1 MKIPNPS
8 ASLLAEQPCP
18 SDIIDIKYMIY
29 VNNIYI
35 NNYKSSLPLHLFSPS
50 NSVHQPLL
58 CTVGVAR
65 LALRLFPG
73 GNNNDKR
80 TYISLSK
87 IFFSKLT
94 HYFPLTWVH
103 CLTDQLQQGS
113 KLNLDGNYRRNQLKW
128 FLQRFLPHTSHSAL

>member
-1 MKIPNPS
+1 M
-8 ASLLAEQPCP
+8 
-18 SDIIDIKYMIY
+18 
-29 VNNIYI
+29 YI
-35 NNYKSSLPLHLFSPS
+35 NKYKSSIPLHLFSPS

-87 IFFSKLT
+87 IFFS
-94 HYFPLTWVH
+94 
-103 CLTDQLQQGS
+103 
-113 KLNLDGNYRRNQLKW
+113 RN
-128 FLQRFLPHTSHSAL
+128 

>member
-8 ASLLAEQPCP
+8 ASLLAEQLCP

-80 TYISLSK
+80 YILLFQKYFFLEINSL
-87 IFFSKLT
+87 FSS
-94 HYFPLTWVH
+94 YPGPLFDR
-103 CLTDQLQQGS
+103 LAPIGEQIES
-113 KLNLDGNYRRNQLKW
+113 
-128 FLQRFLPHTSHSAL
+128 